1 MDLKLF
7 PYRFIIQKNP
17 DQCTSSSEEDL
28 KLKHVLPILF
38 YSRHLRSFEILICMT
53 DIFAVNTLLNMS
65 CREKYDLQ
73 HTYGVLVEWLHL

>member
-1 MDLKLF
+1 MHLF
-7 PYRFIIQKNP
+7 ITRRLQTKTRLTNIFF
-17 DQCTSSSEEDL
+17 
-28 KLKHVLPILF
+28 H
-38 YSRHLRSFEILICMT
+38 SRHLRSFEILICMT